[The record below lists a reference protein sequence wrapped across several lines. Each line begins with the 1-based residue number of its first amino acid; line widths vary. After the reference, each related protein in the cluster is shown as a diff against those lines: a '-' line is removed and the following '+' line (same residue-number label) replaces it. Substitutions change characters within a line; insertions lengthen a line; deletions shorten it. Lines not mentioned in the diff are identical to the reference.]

1 MTTTTTERSAETTPP
16 VLRIVRGVHRRAQR
30 ACANGGLVV
39 IGRAD
44 DCDVILSDESVQAH
58 HAVLGG
64 GPEAWSVRAIDGP
77 LQVGTRTLA
86 PGDAAPLASFE
97 AVTLGGAAFAVG
109 NDGDARWDAL
119 DDYAPPPAAKLRGTW
134 RRHRIALVALAA
146 TASVATA
153 IAAASLQHAPEPDAP
168 SARAVLESSV
178 RGVELE
184 QAQIGED
191 AAGRLRVVGIAQDG
205 PRIEQLRSELA
216 ARGVSA
222 DVDVRSGRDIA
233 NDVGEILR
241 LSDLPATTEYRGNG
255 EVGISGRFGDG
266 KALDAVL
273 ASRSLRDVK
282 GLSKIA
288 VFNLDEGRKAEP
300 PPSTNDDARRIVVA
314 VGGVDPYVVMGD
326 GARYF
331 VGAALPCGGTLH
343 SVAGQQVFVSIE
355 GDVRP
360 AACNGAITPTVMQE
374 SEAQLNKNEGEP
386 AVSAPAVPES
396 PPQG

>member
-1 MTTTTTERSAETTPP
+1 MTTTTTERSAEPSPP

-30 ACANGGLVV
+30 PCANGGLVV

-44 DCDVILSDESVQAH
+44 DCDVILSDDAVHAH

-64 GPEAWSVRAIDGP
+64 GPDAWSVRAIDGP
-77 LQVGTRTLA
+77 LQVGARTLM
-86 PGDAAPLASFE
+86 PGDALAIGPFE
-97 AVTLGGAAFAVG
+97 AVSLGSAAFAVG
-109 NDGDARWDAL
+109 NAGDERWDAL
-119 DDYAPPPAAKLRGTW
+119 DEYVPPAPVLAHGAW
-134 RRHRIALVALAA
+134 RRHRIALVAIVA

-153 IAAASLQHAPEPDAP
+153 IAAVNLHETPPPQAP
-168 SARAVLESSV
+168 SPRAVLESSV
-178 RGVELE
+178 RGVALE
-184 QAQIGED
+184 QARIGED
-191 AAGRLRVVGIAQDG
+191 AAGRLSVVGIAHDA

-216 ARGVSA
+216 ARGVKA
-222 DVDVRSGRDIA
+222 DVDVRSGSDIA
-233 NDVGEILR
+233 SDVREILR
-241 LSDLPATTEYRGNG
+241 LFDLPATTEYRGNG

-273 ASRSLRDVK
+273 ASRALRDVK

-288 VFNLDEGRKAEP
+288 VFNLDEGRKVAP
-300 PPSTNDDARRIVVA
+300 APTTNDDARRIVVA

-331 VGAALPCGGTLH
+331 AGATLPCGGTLH

-360 AACNGAITPTVMQE
+360 AACNGAITPTVME
-374 SEAQLNKNEGEP
+374 ASEAKLNTGEAQPAEATPSEP
-386 AVSAPAVPES
+386 AS

>member
-1 MTTTTTERSAETTPP
+1 MTATTTERAADTTPP

-30 ACANGGLVV
+30 PCANGGLVV

-64 GPEAWSVRAIDGP
+64 GPDAWSVRAIDGP
-77 LQVGTRTLA
+77 LQVGTRTLS
-86 PGDAAPLASFE
+86 PGDAVVLGSFE
-97 AVTLGGAAFAVG
+97 PVSLGAAAFAVG
-109 NDGDARWDAL
+109 SDGSSRWDEL
-119 DDYAPPPAAKLRGTW
+119 DEYVPPAAASSRGPW
-134 RRHRIALVALAA
+134 RRHRIALVAIVA

-153 IAAASLQHAPEPDAP
+153 IAAVNLHEAPLPVAP
-168 SARAVLESSV
+168 SARSVLESSV
-178 RGVELE
+178 RGVALE

-191 AAGRLRVVGIAQDG
+191 AAGRLRVVGIAHDA
-205 PRIEQLRSELA
+205 PRIERLRSELA
-216 ARGVSA
+216 ARGVNA
-222 DVDVRSGRDIA
+222 EVDVRSGHDIA
-233 NDVGEILR
+233 SDVGEILR
-241 LSDLPATTEYRGNG
+241 LSDLPAITEYRGNG

-266 KALDAVL
+266 KELDAVL
-273 ASRSLRDVK
+273 ASRALRDVK

-288 VFNLDEGRKAEP
+288 VFNLDEGRKPAP
-300 PPSTNDDARRIVVA
+300 APSTNDDARRIVVA
-314 VGGVDPYVVMGD
+314 VGGADPYVVMGD

-331 VGAALPCGGTLH
+331 AGAALPCGGTLH

-360 AACNGAITPTVMQE
+360 AACNGAITPTVMQA
-374 SEAQLNKNEGEP
+374 SEARLNTHEGAPVATPSVP
-386 AVSAPAVPES
+386 AS

>member
-1 MTTTTTERSAETTPP
+1 MTATTTERAADTTPP

-30 ACANGGLVV
+30 PCANGGLVV

-64 GPEAWSVRAIDGP
+64 GPDAWSVRAIDGP
-77 LQVGTRTLA
+77 LQVGTRTLS
-86 PGDAAPLASFE
+86 PGDAVVLGSFE
-97 AVTLGGAAFAVG
+97 PVSLGAAAFAVG
-109 NDGDARWDAL
+109 SDGSSRWDEL
-119 DDYAPPPAAKLRGTW
+119 DEYVPPAAASSRGPW
-134 RRHRIALVALAA
+134 RRHRIALVAIVA

-153 IAAASLQHAPEPDAP
+153 IAAVNLHEAPLPVAP
-168 SARAVLESSV
+168 SARSVLESSV
-178 RGVELE
+178 RGVALE

-191 AAGRLRVVGIAQDG
+191 AAGRLRVVGIAHDA
-205 PRIEQLRSELA
+205 PRIERLRSELA
-216 ARGVSA
+216 ARGVNA
-222 DVDVRSGRDIA
+222 EVDVRSGHDIA
-233 NDVGEILR
+233 SDVGEILR
-241 LSDLPATTEYRGNG
+241 LSDLPAITEYRGNG

-266 KALDAVL
+266 KELDAVL
-273 ASRSLRDVK
+273 ASRALRDVK

-288 VFNLDEGRKAEP
+288 VFNLDEGRKPAP
-300 PPSTNDDARRIVVA
+300 APSTNDDARRIVVA
-314 VGGVDPYVVMGD
+314 VGGADPYVVMGD

-331 VGAALPCGGTLH
+331 AGAALPCGGTLH

-360 AACNGAITPTVMQE
+360 AACNGAITPTVMQA
-374 SEAQLNKNEGEP
+374 SEASLNTHEGAPVATPSVP
-386 AVSAPAVPES
+386 AS

>member
-1 MTTTTTERSAETTPP
+1 MTTTTTDHSAEASPP

-30 ACANGGLVV
+30 PCTNGGLVV

-64 GPEAWSVRAIDGP
+64 GPDSWSVRAIDGP
-77 LQVGTRTLA
+77 LQVGARTLA
-86 PGDAAPLASFE
+86 PGDAIALGSFE
-97 AVTLGGAAFAVG
+97 AVTLGAAAFAVG

-119 DDYAPPPAAKLRGTW
+119 DEYVPPAPVGARGAW
-134 RRHRIALVALAA
+134 RRHRIALVAIVA

-153 IAAASLQHAPEPDAP
+153 IAAVNLHEAPAPQAP
-168 SARAVLESSV
+168 SPRAVLESSV

-191 AAGRLRVVGIAQDG
+191 AAGRLSVVGIAHDA

-216 ARGVSA
+216 ARGVKA
-222 DVDVRSGRDIA
+222 DVDVRSGHDIA
-233 NDVGEILR
+233 RDVGEVLR
-241 LSDLPATTEYRGNG
+241 LSDLPASTEYRGNG

-273 ASRSLRDVK
+273 ASRALRDVK

-288 VFNLDEGRKAEP
+288 VFNLDEGRKPAP
-300 PPSTNDDARRIVVA
+300 APTTSDDARRIVVA
-314 VGGVDPYVVMGD
+314 VGGADPYVVMGD

-360 AACNGAITPTVMQE
+360 AACNGAITPTVME
-374 SEAQLNKNEGEP
+374 GSEARLKSTEEQPVEASPSET
-386 AVSAPAVPES
+386 ES

>member
-1 MTTTTTERSAETTPP
+1 MTATTTERAADTTPP

-30 ACANGGLVV
+30 PCANGGLVV

-64 GPEAWSVRAIDGP
+64 GPDAWSVRAIDGP
-77 LQVGTRTLA
+77 LQVGTRTLS
-86 PGDAAPLASFE
+86 PGDAVVLGSFE
-97 AVTLGGAAFAVG
+97 PVSLGAAAFAVG
-109 NDGDARWDAL
+109 SDGHSRWDEL
-119 DDYAPPPAAKLRGTW
+119 DEYVPPAAASSRGPW
-134 RRHRIALVALAA
+134 RRHRIALVAIVA

-153 IAAASLQHAPEPDAP
+153 IAAVNLHEAPLPVAP
-168 SARAVLESSV
+168 SARSVLESSV
-178 RGVELE
+178 RGVALE

-191 AAGRLRVVGIAQDG
+191 AAGRLRVVGIAHDA
-205 PRIEQLRSELA
+205 PRIERLRSELA
-216 ARGVSA
+216 ARGVNA
-222 DVDVRSGRDIA
+222 EVDVRSGHDIA
-233 NDVGEILR
+233 SDVGEILR
-241 LSDLPATTEYRGNG
+241 LSDLPAITEYRGNG

-266 KALDAVL
+266 KELDAVL
-273 ASRSLRDVK
+273 ASRALRDVK

-288 VFNLDEGRKAEP
+288 VFNLDEGRKPAP
-300 PPSTNDDARRIVVA
+300 APSTNDDARRIVVA
-314 VGGVDPYVVMGD
+314 VGGADPYVVMGD

-331 VGAALPCGGTLH
+331 AGAALPCGGTLH

-360 AACNGAITPTVMQE
+360 AACNGAITPTVMQA
-374 SEAQLNKNEGEP
+374 SEARLNTHEGAPVATPSVP
-386 AVSAPAVPES
+386 AS